1 MRSVVRLAIRSRSIP
16 ASGEALDGLRHPE
29 VFFGIATG
37 KARRGLDYTLLAH
50 GLTALFHN
58 LQTADRNPS
67 KPAPAMLLNA
77 MAEVGVAPAETILI
91 GDSVF
96 DMEMAVSARTRAV
109 GVAWGY
115 HEPEDLRAAGAERII
130 ETPGQL
136 GPALA
141 AMGAR

>member
-1 MRSVVRLAIRSRSIP
+1 
-16 ASGEALDGLRHPE
+16 
-29 VFFGIATG
+29 
-37 KARRGLDYTLLAH
+37 
-50 GLTALFHN
+50 

-77 MAEVGVAPAETILI
+77 MAEVGVEPAETILI

-96 DMEMAVSARTRAV
+96 DMAMAVSARTRAV

-136 GPALA
+136 GQALA